1 MFTRDH
7 VAALYTEIT
16 GVELLD
22 LDWFVT
28 YAALRHAIVMTRA
41 TRRSIQFDGGE
52 MPDDPDELILH
63 RRALQQ
69 LMDGVYWDE
78 VAKGSA

>member
-1 MFTRDH
+1 
-7 VAALYTEIT
+7 
-16 GVELLD
+16 
-22 LDWFVT
+22 
-28 YAALRHAIVMTRA
+28 MTRA

-52 MPDDPDELILH
+52 MPEDPDDLILH

-78 VAKGSA
+78 VAKGAV